1 MKNDEMLLKEIYQ
14 NSITSINVISGLL
27 RKTTHQS
34 MFDCL
39 FEEMIEYRKIAD
51 TAFKIMNSQ
60 NILPDNEETYSK
72 IAIWA
77 SMGKPSCRRLA
88 KILISGSTEGFYS
101 LVDSVNAC
109 TNAKDEVRH
118 LAYELMALEDN
129 NINNM
134 RNYLKKE

>member
-1 MKNDEMLLKEIYQ
+1 MKNDEMLLKEIYK

-51 TAFKIMNSQ
+51 TAFKMMNSE

-72 IAIWA
+72 VALLA

-101 LVDSVNAC
+101 LIDSVNAC
-109 TNAKDEVRH
+109 TNAKEEVRH
-118 LAYELMALEDN
+118 LAYELMELEDN

-134 RNYLKKE
+134 KNYLKKE